1 MNTIQDTFKVGDM
14 VTFEGYADDCGTQ
27 VVAVEFSLDN
37 GETWTSFDTTSS
49 DTDSWVY
56 WSFDYVTEQAGIF
69 KLDVRAVT
77 QDGTV
82 SPLASSVVFEV
93 EE

>member
-1 MNTIQDTFKVGDM
+1 MLGRIAGTVGKPMN
-14 VTFEGYADDCGTQ
+14 FEGYADDFDKAI
-27 VVAVEFSLDN
+27 VAVEFSLDN

-56 WSFDYVTEQAGIF
+56 WSFDYVAEQPGIF

-77 QDGTV
+77 EDGTV